1 MPNIYD
7 WPVALRPESVDFA
20 LVVPQVGNRSVTDP
34 SLQTLGIS
42 FPRWRVTMSTGAMSA
57 SEAPKWEA
65 FINRLRGRI
74 HRARFWDWRRE
85 APLGVG
91 TGSPTVRLTASGDT
105 VALQGFTVSTTGI
118 LLAGS
123 WLGINGEL
131 KQLSA
136 DINSDSLGRATA
148 SFEPPLRATA
158 PAGGAV
164 VLVKPTALFV
174 LDTESPGWE
183 QSGSRYPA
191 KTLAFS
197 EVPA

>member
-1 MPNIYD
+1 
-7 WPVALRPESVDFA
+7 
-20 LVVPQVGNRSVTDP
+20 
-34 SLQTLGIS
+34 
-42 FPRWRVTMSTGAMSA
+42 
-57 SEAPKWEA
+57 
-65 FINRLRGRI
+65 
-74 HRARFWDWRRE
+74 
-85 APLGVG
+85 VG

>member
-7 WPVALRPESVDFA
+7 WPAALRPESVDWA
-20 LVVPQVGNRSVTDP
+20 PVVPQVGTRSLTDP
-34 SLQTLGIS
+34 AVQTVGIS
-42 FPRWRVTMSTGAMSA
+42 FPRWRVTVSTGAMRA

-85 APLGVG
+85 APLGVA
-91 TGSPTVRLTASGDT
+91 TGSPTVRVNATGDT
-105 VALQGFTVSTTGI
+105 VELQGWTPNVTGI

-123 WLGINGEL
+123 WMGINGEL
-131 KQLSA
+131 KQLVA
-136 DINSDSLGRATA
+136 DISSDALGRATA

-174 LDTESPGWE
+174 LQTESPGWE
-183 QSGSRYPA
+183 QSGARYPA
-191 KTLAFS
+191 KTLTFE